1 MLEEGPI
8 LRTEVVTAL
17 VEAGIEK
24 AEIEGIEAPRKNQYF
39 IVFKTFL
46 SRRANMGKSIRVREK
61 NVRMEHPDPSVFR
74 SSKKRVK
81 IYNYP
86 LDEDISH
93 LEKTLQHYGSFNK
106 DSIKDLEDRACG
118 IKNGIKEVYVDVKK
132 NIPSYVYIGKNLVGF
147 NYIGQEETCRKC
159 HQTGHFG
166 RECTTVVTCRGC
178 GGNDHYIQTCPKV
191 ICFQCG
197 KQGHTATSCFHY
209 EDEFPDLNGDKES
222 DKDEENEGNGENTNQ
237 EIDLNKVTLPTSTL
251 DRRPLSVRY
260 QEYCSTA
267 PEYSQEE
274 AEGLI
279 ESLLEAENQLAS
291 STHLE
296 NRTTMEFQQLFDHLK
311 LDHSIAVS
319 ACRAANPNDPQSA
332 AIYATW
338 QKAEAALTTFE
349 VDYPE
354 IVKEAEELY
363 GDIDPEPPLTD
374 VPSNSPAETTTSSQA
389 VFSASP
395 DIPNG
400 QPVRPHTENLSS
412 TDNPSP
418 PILPEQ
424 METDR
429 TESSTDAGSL
439 KTSRRSRHK
448 SRSTNNELASCVRRR
463 TAPALPG
470 VRKPNPSTPHP
481 PDSPYTPLVTDSGYL
496 VTDPPRGTPP
506 TRPKRPNTG
515 AVGAVSP
522 SLSSDSHP

>member
-1 MLEEGPI
+1 MARRPRSLALAFTSTMLEEGPI

-237 EIDLNKVTLPTSTL
+237 EIDLNKVTWNG
-251 DRRPLSVRY
+251 
-260 QEYCSTA
+260 
-267 PEYSQEE
+267 PEYHEDPNMEVEIEE
-274 AEGLI
+274 KEKEKEGDENERKEEKEKVEHSEEKEEEEEKPTETKNETKENIEAKEKEKEEIEEKENEEPKKPEKEKANNPKEVRKKEKEDKPPTETAEKT
-279 ESLLEAENQLAS
+279 E
-291 STHLE
+291 
-296 NRTTMEFQQLFDHLK
+296 K
-311 LDHSIAVS
+311 
-319 ACRAANPNDPQSA
+319 
-332 AIYATW
+332 
-338 QKAEAALTTFE
+338 
-349 VDYPE
+349 PE
-354 IVKEAEELY
+354 K
-363 GDIDPEPPLTD
+363 PEKPEMPM
-374 VPSNSPAETTTSSQA
+374 ETTIEKQKEIADLPETSGSDSDGGEWTT
-389 VFSASP
+389 V
-395 DIPNG
+395 DGRKKKRKRGDKPN
-400 QPVRPHTENLSS
+400 VAEMK
-412 TDNPSP
+412 NPSKK
-418 PILPEQ
+418 
-424 METDR
+424 R
-429 TESSTDAGSL
+429 TEI
-439 KTSRRSRHK
+439 
-448 SRSTNNELASCVRRR
+448 
-463 TAPALPG
+463 
-470 VRKPNPSTPHP
+470 
-481 PDSPYTPLVTDSGYL
+481 
-496 VTDPPRGTPP
+496 
-506 TRPKRPNTG
+506 
-515 AVGAVSP
+515 
-522 SLSSDSHP
+522 